1 MTLKHW
7 AAFFA
12 LADTRGWSKA
22 AEGVRLTQPTVT
34 HSFNLTY
41 QKYRCTMA
49 HIKFQ
54 ESYMKTNC
62 CRALVLSMLL
72 LLAGCA
78 TTVGTSPKGLEI
90 PIEKAAVKLVSD
102 VKEGGYKVV
111 GTEELKK
118 WLDDNRQV
126 TLIST
131 LPAEDDK
138 LFGLLPAAV
147 NGMMPK
153 SEKELTQ
160 ADTDNLL
167 KVAGEDR
174 DKTFVL
180 YCGFVACRRSHL
192 GAKTLVENGFKNV
205 YRYPAGVVGWKEAGY
220 ALVK

>member
-1 MTLKHW
+1 
-7 AAFFA
+7 
-12 LADTRGWSKA
+12 
-22 AEGVRLTQPTVT
+22 
-34 HSFNLTY
+34 
-41 QKYRCTMA
+41 
-49 HIKFQ
+49 
-54 ESYMKTNC
+54 MKTKSGL
-62 CRALVLSMLL
+62 ALVSSMMM

-78 TTVGTSPKGLEI
+78 TTVGTSPQGLEL
-90 PIEKAAVKLVSD
+90 PIEKATVKFASD
-102 VKEGGYKVV
+102 IKDGGYNVV

-118 WLDDNRQV
+118 WLDDKKQV
-126 TLIST
+126 TVIST

-147 NGMMPK
+147 NGVMPK

-160 ADTDNLL
+160 ADKDNLL

-174 DKTFVL
+174 DKTYVL